1 MSYENS
7 DIATIRKYLMGDLP
21 ELEVERI
28 EKWFFAD
35 GQAVDEV
42 WAAFGEMAEER
53 LSEVLP
59 ENEARRFEQRLLSSP
74 GLRELF
80 ENEKALRDYAVKIT
94 VGISGQVKGDDP
106 VAGGWRLW
114 RLSAMF
120 FKAPR
125 LMLVSVAAL
134 ITIGV
139 LGAWFG
145 PGFSPWFRLM
155 GPESRN
161 PAGSQQAKTQEQ
173 KEPGGVAQPA
183 VDSQRSPGSERYA
196 NSGPTEGKKGASAT
210 SQPDQ
215 NKSAPG
221 TRAET
226 TATFLLLA
234 AGTRGEDNYPTLE
247 ISPRTETIQLE
258 LEPPTDDCAVY
269 SAVLRAESGE
279 KLQRWEKLRAR
290 RDHSML
296 KVTRIRIRVRPLKNV
311 GYVMRLECASS
322 FNNSA
327 SATEYRFK
335 LKKNIS

>member
-7 DIATIRKYLMGDLP
+7 DIATIRKYLLGDLP

-28 EKWFFAD
+28 EKWYFAD

-42 WAAFGEMAEER
+42 WAAVGEMAEER
-53 LSEVLP
+53 LSGVLP

-80 ENEKALRDYAVKIT
+80 ENEKALRDYAARIT

-106 VAGGWRLW
+106 VAGGSRLW

-139 LGAWFG
+139 LGVWFG
-145 PGFSPWFRLM
+145 LV

-196 NSGPTEGKKGASAT
+196 NSGPTESKKGAT

-215 NKSAPG
+215 SKSEPG
-221 TRAET
+221 TRAKT

-234 AGTRGEDNYPTLE
+234 AGTRGEENYPTLE
-247 ISPRTETIQLE
+247 ISPRTETVQLE

-269 SAVLRAESGE
+269 SAVLQTESGE

-296 KVTRIRIRVRPLKNV
+296 KVTRIRIPARLLKNT

-322 FNNSA
+322 FNNPA
-327 SATEYRFK
+327 SATQYRFK

>member
-28 EKWFFAD
+28 EKWYFAN
-35 GQAVDEV
+35 GQAVDEI

-53 LSEVLP
+53 LSGVLP

-80 ENEKALRDYAVKIT
+80 ENEKALRDYAARTT

-134 ITIGV
+134 IAIGV
-139 LGAWFG
+139 LGVWFG
-145 PGFSPWFRLM
+145 RGFRLM
-155 GPESRN
+155 GPESPN
-161 PAGSQQAKTQEQ
+161 PVGSQQAKTQEQ
-173 KEPGGVAQPA
+173 KEPGGGVQPA
-183 VDSQRSPGSERYA
+183 VDSQRSPGSERNA
-196 NSGPTEGKKGASAT
+196 NSGPTESKKGAT

-215 NKSAPG
+215 SKLEPG
-221 TRAET
+221 TRAKT

-234 AGTRGEDNYPTLE
+234 AGTRGEENYPTLE
-247 ISPRTETIQLE
+247 ISPRTETVQLE
-258 LEPPTDDCAVY
+258 IEPPTNDCAVY
-269 SAVLRAESGE
+269 SAVLQTESGE

-296 KVTRIRIRVRPLKNV
+296 KVTRIRIPVRPLKNA

-322 FNNSA
+322 SNNPA
-327 SATEYRFK
+327 SSTEYRFK

>member
-7 DIATIRKYLMGDLP
+7 DIATIRKYLLGDLP
-21 ELEVERI
+21 ELEMERI
-28 EKWFFAD
+28 EKWYFAD
-35 GQAVDEV
+35 GQAVDEI

-53 LSEVLP
+53 LSGVLP

-80 ENEKALRDYAVKIT
+80 ENEKALRDYAARIT
-94 VGISGQVKGDDP
+94 VGSSGQVKGDDP

-114 RLSAMF
+114 RLSALF

-125 LMLVSVAAL
+125 LMLVSVAGL
-134 ITIGV
+134 IAIGV
-139 LGAWFG
+139 LGVWFG
-145 PGFSPWFRLM
+145 LVGPW
-155 GPESRN
+155 SRN

-173 KEPGGVAQPA
+173 KEPGRVAQPA
-183 VDSQRSPGSERYA
+183 VDSQRSPGSDR
-196 NSGPTEGKKGASAT
+196 NSNDGPTESKKGAT

-215 NKSAPG
+215 SRSEPG
-221 TRAET
+221 TRAQT

-234 AGTRGEDNYPTLE
+234 AGTRGEENYPTLE
-247 ISPRTETIQLE
+247 ISPSTETVQLE

-269 SAVLRAESGE
+269 SAVLQTESGE

-296 KVTRIRIRVRPLKNV
+296 KVTRIRIPVRPLKNAS
-311 GYVMRLECASS
+311 YVMRLECASS
-322 FNNSA
+322 FNNSG
-327 SATEYRFK
+327 SATQYRFK

>member
-28 EKWFFAD
+28 EKWYFAD

-59 ENEARRFEQRLLSSP
+59 ENEARLFEQRLLSSP

-80 ENEKALRDYAVKIT
+80 ENEKALRDYAAKIT

-173 KEPGGVAQPA
+173 KEPGGVAQPT

-196 NSGPTEGKKGASAT
+196 NSGPTESKKGAT

-215 NKSAPG
+215 SKSAPG
-221 TRAET
+221 TRADT

-234 AGTRGEDNYPTLE
+234 AGTRGEENYPTLE
-247 ISPRTETIQLE
+247 ISPRTETVQLE

-269 SAVLRAESGE
+269 SAVLQTESGE

-296 KVTRIRIRVRPLKNV
+296 KVTRIRIPVRPLKNV
-311 GYVMRLECASS
+311 SYVMRLECASS
-322 FNNSA
+322 FNNPA
-327 SATEYRFK
+327 SVTEYRFK